1 MSPVII
7 LDYESFLS
15 IWSRAADFNVP
26 FRLSKTIMR
35 AVQVVMT
42 NQFAL
47 FAT

>member
-15 IWSRAADFNVP
+15 IWSRAANFSAP
-26 FRLSKTIMR
+26 FRLLKTTMR